1 MSHFNDGNNHN
12 PNGRRGREKMVPHGT
27 STMSDEEFWGRVDEH
42 MAEREAILRSRARS
56 AGIVRNGHFV
66 GGAR

>member
-27 STMSDEEFWGRVDEH
+27 STMSDAEFWGRVDIEL
-42 MAEREAILRSRARS
+42 ERRRVALYDRAHGSIR
-56 AGIVRNGHFV
+56 GHFV
-66 GGAR
+66 GDSR